1 MTARMLVLCAC
12 CAPLIESAQSM
23 NMGPNGAQMSD
34 NGPVKLAPEPI
45 QVGQELAMNGLAVT
59 QNPTTFFLNFGTI
72 GRSGPFALA
81 DGASVGSKQ
90 NPYTLHMVDH
100 GLRFTLHSAADTNAA
115 FGPFTATNGAPV
127 ILGKS
132 LMTVVRFPPKLL
144 VSINHPNRI
153 SQVPSIGIAPYNRA
167 LLQELYD
174 LRAKYLALANRVNY
188 DTASAKLEGAPRI
201 HSNIT
206 GNSFTPVV
214 KTSSRDKQ
222 NATKGAELSAM
233 VFLEK
238 LFTQCFLIHS
248 QAITD
253 GSTYHFQMQ
262 PGDYVLCATQ
272 RVKDPSAA
280 SQAGSVTAVW
290 WTAFHFDGEHPLSLA
305 LTAENAIT
313 WREIFTIDK
322 KP

>member
-1 MTARMLVLCAC
+1 
-12 CAPLIESAQSM
+12 
-23 NMGPNGAQMSD
+23 
-34 NGPVKLAPEPI
+34 
-45 QVGQELAMNGLAVT
+45 
-59 QNPTTFFLNFGTI
+59 
-72 GRSGPFALA
+72 
-81 DGASVGSKQ
+81 
-90 NPYTLHMVDH
+90 
-100 GLRFTLHSAADTNAA
+100 
-115 FGPFTATNGAPV
+115 
-127 ILGKS
+127 
-132 LMTVVRFPPKLL
+132 
-144 VSINHPNRI
+144 
-153 SQVPSIGIAPYNRA
+153 
-167 LLQELYD
+167 
-174 LRAKYLALANRVNY
+174 
-188 DTASAKLEGAPRI
+188 
-201 HSNIT
+201 
-206 GNSFTPVV
+206 
-214 KTSSRDKQ
+214 
-222 NATKGAELSAM
+222 M